1 MNQQQH
7 QRKNSKML
15 EVDNASTQS
24 RVDEGVV
31 VSVPQQYVIS
41 NEEEWEERMD
51 DIERQERQE
60 VRMHIEQLL
69 HLPECCALALECEK
83 ERLVQVAQ
91 SRAAQREVRVRFRK
105 FEEAVEP
112 PHFISRVA
120 KILSITA
127 IMITSAVVAS
137 SLYWDIQSSLE
148 ERKHSPL
155 GSLGQ
160 TTSSTSSQPQP
171 RPQHASDSPPSRPT
185 DNKSTRY
192 CYQDRTEKEKF
203 KYVIVRQ
210 KVET

>member
-1 MNQQQH
+1 
-7 QRKNSKML
+7 ML
-15 EVDNASTQS
+15 EVANVSTQS

-31 VSVPQQYVIS
+31 VSVPQPYLMIT
-41 NEEEWEERMD
+41 NEEEWEERMN

-60 VRMHIEQLL
+60 VRMHIERLL

-91 SRAAQREVRVRFRK
+91 SRAAEREVRARFRK
-105 FEEAVEP
+105 FEETAEA

-127 IMITSAVVAS
+127 IMITSAMVAS

-155 GSLGQ
+155 GSP
-160 TTSSTSSQPQP
+160 TTSSTTSQPQP
-171 RPQHASDSPPSRPT
+171 RPQPASDSPPSRPT
-185 DNKSTRY
+185 ENKSTRY
-192 CYQDRTEKEKF
+192 CHQDRTEKEKF